1 MKSIKYFLP
10 ALLWA
15 GVILILSTIGN
26 VHAPNLLP
34 DLLAPD
40 KLGHAAAYLIQS
52 ALLGWGFYKTKKLL
66 SNALIISVLSS
77 AVLGVSLEFAQY
89 LFFPTRFFEL
99 WDMVANVTGALLG
112 SIFTFSLYR
121 KRK

>member
-1 MKSIKYFLP
+1 MNSIKYFLP

-77 AVLGVSLEFAQY
+77 AALGVSLEFAQY

-112 SIFTFSLYR
+112 SIFTFSLYQ